1 MKTAQDPRHLRR
13 IKTFKS
19 LFARSFTDQGHFN
32 DLSNKVEE
40 KQEELDKI
48 IKKSATEWPLEQIN
62 KTDIAILRL
71 AVYELLYEPDT
82 PTKVIIDEAIE
93 IAKRY
98 GSVSSGSFINGALA
112 SALKLT
118 KRDIKPEK

>member
-19 LFARSFTDQGHFN
+19 LFARNFTPQEHFN
-32 DLSNKVEE
+32 DLSE
-40 KQEELDKI
+40 KIEKHQEEIDTI
-48 IKKSATEWPLEQIN
+48 IKKSAPEWPLDQIN
-62 KTDIAILRL
+62 KIDIAILRL
-71 AVYELLYEPDT
+71 AVYELIYQKDT

-93 IAKRY
+93 IAKKY
-98 GSVSSGSFINGALA
+98 GSDNSGSFINGALA

-118 KRDIKPEK
+118 NR

>member
-19 LFARSFTDQGHFN
+19 LFAKSFTPQEPFN
-32 DLSNKVEE
+32 QLAKKIEK
-40 KQEELDKI
+40 KQEEIDEI
-48 IKKSATEWPLEQIN
+48 IKKSATEWPLDQIN

-71 AVYELLYEPDT
+71 AVYELLYKKDT

-93 IAKRY
+93 IAKKY
-98 GSVSSGSFINGALA
+98 GSKSSGSFVNGALA

-118 KRDIKPEK
+118 NR